1 MKIRRSTVVLLIVL
15 PAALAGFC
23 AAQNPLAALEDAA
36 KEKAAETA
44 IETLLNNQLPL
55 TLNANDVYPTVAN
68 LPGGPFN
75 PQPLKLTADE
85 LNQPLAPG
93 DYTINTLDFCSEY
106 SVHAPGAG
114 VAYVLGPYEGKAAG
128 AIGALIWRGTV
139 QYHINPN
146 SLQAVSWAI
155 QSGLTYSQ
163 MPKTYQGIIDQVIA
177 DYKSEINGDF
187 VSNLETTY
195 NNAAK
200 TAKLPPLDTI
210 LAKLGKPGE
219 LALSA
224 ERQRAIL
231 TAQGT
236 NDQLREQ
243 TLFQG
248 QQSGLYTPVKA
259 ENGPW
264 TERVKGQVYMKPLI
278 AGGNMAS
285 NNVMQIRVM
294 PPPTANASNTRGGAR
309 LIRASYGEPQVTPA
323 LANEEITMAA
333 IMQGTLGYSQGQ
345 GAQALGQVPVV
356 SQSAPQP
363 TAPPTIAQGPAAP
376 AGPVQGPPPPPGPVQ
391 GPPAPPVY
399 CPKVANASGTQL
411 NIVFTS
417 YTTEILDQ
425 NLYYEYL
432 GLYQAGTQSSAA
444 GEKDTFSDRMN
455 LIAAKG
461 QQVCVFVV
469 NGDNAELLALQQR
482 SRQAYL
488 NAENAVN
495 AQHPDNPILV
505 PKADEIIVTFKIP
518 DNLGGGYEVVMSV
531 QALMNGYYDS
541 DSPTDNSNSSLG
553 KPGNSR
559 KPDYLPLVEPIQI
572 PLAYELGTNVYNLVN
587 SPGAPEQMKQQDS
600 NRFIRAEFPYFA
612 MNNNDDSGSEFYGD
626 IPCQPQHPTHGVF
639 DLQQPKLGP
648 AVQGDDTPTTSYY
661 SITKSE
667 GNLAQLYVPQPD
679 PSIDLTDPDPAN
691 CPTTK

>member
-139 QYHINPN
+139 QYQINPN

-155 QSGLTYSQ
+155 QSGLSYTQ
-163 MPKTYQGIIDQVIA
+163 MPKTYQGIIDQVIP

-195 NNAAK
+195 NSLAQG
-200 TAKLPPLDTI
+200 AKLPPLDTI

-231 TAQGT
+231 TAQNT

-264 TERVKGQVYMKPLI
+264 TERVKGQVYMKLLI
-278 AGGNMAS
+278 AGGNMTTT
-285 NNVMQIRVM
+285 NVMQIRVM
-294 PPPTANASNTRGGAR
+294 PPPTVNARNNGSNPH
-309 LIRASYGEPQVTPA
+309 LVRAAYGEPQTAPAGEGSGTTPTS
-323 LANEEITMAA
+323 L
-333 IMQGTLGYSQGQ
+333 MQGSLGYSQGQ

-356 SQSAPQP
+356 SKNPAPAPEPTPIGVVQTSSEGTITVIHAGTTTPVPLGPGDTIDLNDTIETAPGAKATILFNDNTEFTLGEKSKLKIDDYIYDPNGHSKNKAHWSILQGAFQYISGLMAEKDAASVNIDTPYGSIGIRGTEFVVKSDGTANNLEIDLISGAIALTPTGSASAGPTMSAP
-363 TAPPTIAQGPAAP
+363 
-376 AGPVQGPPPPPGPVQ
+376 VQIEVTP
-391 GPPAPPVY
+391 
-399 CPKVANASGTQL
+399 SGTQ
-411 NIVFTS
+411 V
-417 YTTEILDQ
+417 
-425 NLYYEYL
+425 
-432 GLYQAGTQSSAA
+432 
-444 GEKDTFSDRMN
+444 
-455 LIAAKG
+455 
-461 QQVCVFVV
+461 
-469 NGDNAELLALQQR
+469 
-482 SRQAYL
+482 
-488 NAENAVN
+488 
-495 AQHPDNPILV
+495 
-505 PKADEIIVTFKIP
+505 
-518 DNLGGGYEVVMSV
+518 
-531 QALMNGYYDS
+531 
-541 DSPTDNSNSSLG
+541 
-553 KPGNSR
+553 
-559 KPDYLPLVEPIQI
+559 LPLTQDQYNTILSQI
-572 PLAYELGTNVYNLVN
+572 T
-587 SPGAPEQMKQQDS
+587 
-600 NRFIRAEFPYFA
+600 
-612 MNNNDDSGSEFYGD
+612 
-626 IPCQPQHPTHGVF
+626 
-639 DLQQPKLGP
+639 P
-648 AVQGDDTPTTSYY
+648 AVPTS
-661 SITKSE
+661 
-667 GNLAQLYVPQPD
+667 
-679 PSIDLTDPDPAN
+679 
-691 CPTTK
+691 

>member
-1 MKIRRSTVVLLIVL
+1 MATGLLAV
-15 PAALAGFC
+15 PALQL

-44 IETLLNNQLPL
+44 IETLLNDQLPL

-139 QYHINPN
+139 QYQINPN

-155 QSGLTYSQ
+155 QSGLSYTQ
-163 MPKTYQGIIDQVIA
+163 MPKTYQGIIDRVIP

-195 NNAAK
+195 NSAAR

-231 TAQGT
+231 LAQGT
-236 NDQLREQ
+236 NDQLRDQ

-264 TERVKGQVYMKPLI
+264 TERVKGQVYMKLLI
-278 AGGNMAS
+278 AGGNMAT
-285 NNVMQIRVM
+285 NNVLQIRIM
-294 PPPTANASNTRGGAR
+294 PPNVQNAQRQFNRPHLVLAGYSQ
-309 LIRASYGEPQVTPA
+309 SDEPQWPA
-323 LANEEITMAA
+323 ELGVKLYHLQTLLEGM
-333 IMQGTLGYSQGQ
+333 LGYSQGA

-356 SQSAPQP
+356 LVSPPGPGTNEGPDASAPPEPLDPPAPYNPPP
-363 TAPPTIAQGPAAP
+363 TTAAPPPSEPGL
-376 AGPVQGPPPPPGPVQ
+376 PPPPAPTTPPNPT
-391 GPPAPPVY
+391 PPAPIAPSK
-399 CPKVANASGTQL
+399 PSKPQTPHSGTPAKATAPCP
-411 NIVFTS
+411 IGTA
-417 YTTEILDQ
+417 TEIAGNVTVIRSGAMLTLKVDDTICVGDTIQTGANSWVIFLLTDSTQWMMGANSTVSVSTFTFDPSKPTSGSATLDFVVGVFQ
-425 NLYYEYL
+425 YVSGLIEKNDPGGFHIATPQGDL
-432 GLYQAGTQSSAA
+432 GPRGTEFIGKYDNAA
-444 GEKDTFSDRMN
+444 GN
-455 LIAAKG
+455 LEVDLINGSVVITPTGTAATTMSAPVQIELNSKG
-461 QQVCVFVV
+461 
-469 NGDNAELLALQQR
+469 L
-482 SRQAYL
+482 
-488 NAENAVN
+488 
-495 AQHPDNPILV
+495 
-505 PKADEIIVTFKIP
+505 
-518 DNLGGGYEVVMSV
+518 
-531 QALMNGYYDS
+531 QALPLTQTQYNNIES
-541 DSPTDNSNSSLG
+541 QNF
-553 KPGNSR
+553 PGI
-559 KPDYLPLVEPIQI
+559 PI
-572 PLAYELGTNVYNLVN
+572 
-587 SPGAPEQMKQQDS
+587 S
-600 NRFIRAEFPYFA
+600 
-612 MNNNDDSGSEFYGD
+612 
-626 IPCQPQHPTHGVF
+626 
-639 DLQQPKLGP
+639 
-648 AVQGDDTPTTSYY
+648 
-661 SITKSE
+661 
-667 GNLAQLYVPQPD
+667 
-679 PSIDLTDPDPAN
+679 
-691 CPTTK
+691 

>member
-139 QYHINPN
+139 QYQINPN

-155 QSGLTYSQ
+155 QSGLSYTQ
-163 MPKTYQGIIDQVIA
+163 MPKTYQGIIDQVIP

-195 NNAAK
+195 NSLAQG
-200 TAKLPPLDTI
+200 AKLPPLDTI

-231 TAQGT
+231 TAQNT

-264 TERVKGQVYMKPLI
+264 TERVKGQVYMKLLI
-278 AGGNMAS
+278 AGGNMTTT
-285 NNVMQIRVM
+285 NVMQIRVM
-294 PPPTANASNTRGGAR
+294 PPPSVNARNNGSNPH
-309 LIRASYGEPQVTPA
+309 LVRAAYGEPQTAPAGEGSGTTPTS
-323 LANEEITMAA
+323 L
-333 IMQGTLGYSQGQ
+333 MQGSLGYSQGQ

-356 SQSAPQP
+356 SKNPAPAPEPTPIGVVQTSSEGTITVIHAGTTTPVPLGPGDTIDLNDTIETAPGAKATILFNDNTEFTLGEKSKLKIDDYIYDPNGHSKNKAHWSILQGAFQYISGLIAEKDAASVNIDTPYGSIGIRGTEFVVKSDGTANNLEIDLISGAIALTPTGSASAGPTMSAP
-363 TAPPTIAQGPAAP
+363 
-376 AGPVQGPPPPPGPVQ
+376 VQIEVTP
-391 GPPAPPVY
+391 
-399 CPKVANASGTQL
+399 SGTQ
-411 NIVFTS
+411 V
-417 YTTEILDQ
+417 
-425 NLYYEYL
+425 
-432 GLYQAGTQSSAA
+432 
-444 GEKDTFSDRMN
+444 
-455 LIAAKG
+455 
-461 QQVCVFVV
+461 
-469 NGDNAELLALQQR
+469 
-482 SRQAYL
+482 
-488 NAENAVN
+488 
-495 AQHPDNPILV
+495 
-505 PKADEIIVTFKIP
+505 
-518 DNLGGGYEVVMSV
+518 
-531 QALMNGYYDS
+531 
-541 DSPTDNSNSSLG
+541 
-553 KPGNSR
+553 
-559 KPDYLPLVEPIQI
+559 LPLTQDQYNTILSQI
-572 PLAYELGTNVYNLVN
+572 T
-587 SPGAPEQMKQQDS
+587 
-600 NRFIRAEFPYFA
+600 
-612 MNNNDDSGSEFYGD
+612 
-626 IPCQPQHPTHGVF
+626 
-639 DLQQPKLGP
+639 P
-648 AVQGDDTPTTSYY
+648 AVPTS
-661 SITKSE
+661 
-667 GNLAQLYVPQPD
+667 
-679 PSIDLTDPDPAN
+679 
-691 CPTTK
+691 